1 MIESLWV
8 WWKLVDCSNNEDV
21 YVKKN
26 NKFLV
31 FLIND
36 VIYVSGSWNYVLNWC
51 LIVFLLFGLISY
63 FVSIKLK

>member
-8 WWKLVDCSNNEDV
+8 WWKLVDCGNNEDV
-21 YVKKN
+21 YVKKK